1 MPVES
6 NETNKFTIK
15 KTALQISYRKTIVKK
30 LIFIAFCLV
39 IVVIVA
45 GYSATI
51 GSYYISVEDVYR
63 IIWNRITGMGT
74 VDPTAAYIVT
84 ELRLPRIA
92 GAIVCGFGLAVC
104 GAAMQSMMKNPLAD
118 PYTMG
123 ISSGA
128 GLGAALAI
136 ILGFELWAGT
146 GIVVNAFFFAIIPA
160 MVILIMSQVRRA
172 TPTMMIL
179 CGISLMYVFG
189 AITSL
194 LMLIATP
201 DDLAAV
207 YNWSV
212 GSLSRVSWDNLPI
225 MTTIVIGG
233 SIYLQY
239 LANQLNIMSIGDESA
254 KCLGV
259 NVERK
264 RLICLLVITLVAASI
279 VSFTGIIGFVGL
291 VCPHIVRIVI
301 GSDNRFL
308 IPGSA
313 IFGSTML
320 IVSDIIART
329 IVSPTILPV
338 GVITACIGGPLFM
351 YLILKSRKEMW

>member
-1 MPVES
+1 MES
-6 NETNKFTIK
+6 EVKNGIK
-15 KTALQISYRKTIVKK
+15 PKTALQVNYRKSIVKK
-30 LIFIAFCLV
+30 LLFIMFCLV
-39 IVVIVA
+39 VVIIVA

-51 GSYYISVEDVYR
+51 GSYYISVEDVYG
-63 IIWNRITGMGT
+63 IIWHRITGMGS
-74 VDPTAAYIVT
+74 VDPTAYYIVT

-136 ILGFELWAGT
+136 ILGFELWAGA
-146 GIVVNAFFFAIIPA
+146 GIVVNAFIFAIIPA
-160 MVILIMSQVRRA
+160 MVILVMSQVRRA

-201 DDLAAV
+201 DDLSAV
-207 YNWSV
+207 YTWSV
-212 GSLSRVSWDNLPI
+212 GTMSKVSWENLPI
-225 MTTIVIGG
+225 MVAVVIAG
-233 SIYLQY
+233 SLYLQY

-264 RLICLLVITLVAASI
+264 RLICLMVITLVAASI

-291 VCPHIVRIVI
+291 VCPHIVRMAI
-301 GSDNRFL
+301 GSDNKFL

-320 IVSDIIART
+320 IVADMIART
-329 IVSPTILPV
+329 IVAPTILPV

-351 YLILKSRKEMW
+351 YLILKSKKEVW

>member
-1 MPVES
+1 MES
-6 NETNKFTIK
+6 IENARLNGKS
-15 KTALQISYRKTIVKK
+15 ALQIAYRKSVVKK
-30 LIFIAFCLV
+30 LVFMAFCV
-39 IVVIVA
+39 AVVIIVG

-51 GSYYISVEDVYR
+51 GSYYISVEDVYA
-63 IIWNRITGMGT
+63 ILWKQLTGWGV
-74 VDPTAAYIVT
+74 VDPQAAYIVVQ
-84 ELRLPRIA
+84 LRLPRIA
-92 GAIVCGFGLAVC
+92 GAIVCGFGLAAC

-128 GLGAALAI
+128 GLGAAIAI
-136 ILGFELWAGT
+136 ILGFELFAGA
-146 GIVVNAFFFAIIPA
+146 GIVANAFVFAIIPA
-160 MVILIMSQVRRA
+160 MVVLVMSQVRKA

-179 CGISLMYVFG
+179 CGISLMYVFS

-194 LMLIATP
+194 LMLLATP

-207 YNWSV
+207 YTWTV
-212 GSLSRVSWDNLPI
+212 GSLSKVSWDNLPT
-225 MTTIVIGG
+225 MTTVVVLG

-254 KCLGV
+254 KSLGV

-264 RLICLLVITLVAASI
+264 RLICLMVITLMAASV

-291 VCPHIVRIVI
+291 VCPHIVRIVM
-301 GSDNRFL
+301 GSDNKFL

-313 IFGSTML
+313 IFGSAML
-320 IVSDIIART
+320 IVSDIVART
-329 IVSPTILPV
+329 VVSPTMLPV

-351 YLILKSRKEMW
+351 YLIMKNRKEAW